1 MRGNS
6 KPDTLNLKLV
16 MSTNRRKF
24 LRHLSSSVV
33 LLGAGSFT
41 SLEAKEQIERKI
53 LFREKRFTS
62 NDQINIATIGMG
74 IMGYQDTNTAIKVPG
89 VKLVACCDLY
99 DGRLERAKELYGR
112 MFIPPEITRRYSTAK
127 ILML

>member
-1 MRGNS
+1 MRRNS
-6 KPDTLNLKLV
+6 KPETLTLKLI

-24 LRHLSSSVV
+24 LKHLGSSAVF
-33 LLGAGSFT
+33 LGARSFT

-62 NDQINIATIGMG
+62 DDQINIATIGMG

-99 DGRLERAKELYGR
+99 NGRLERAKELYGKDVY
-112 MFIPPEITRRYSTAK
+112 T
-127 ILML
+127 